1 MEPVQRALG
10 QIRGILEEPASWA
23 LDLEN
28 VMRRQNQDN
37 VGDIDVLVDRERE
50 QKRGDCISV

>member
-10 QIRGILEEPASWA
+10 RIRGILEEPASWA